1 VRSPR
6 FLIALLAVTVAVAIQ
21 YARVLE
27 WAWPITID
35 DAFISFRYARN
46 LAEGHGLVWN
56 PGEAP
61 VEGYSNFLWVILLAI
76 PHRVGADAVT
86 FAKVAGVVASVGSLA
101 ATFFMV
107 RRLSDSVWA
116 GLVAVLFL
124 GHSVD
129 FVINAALGLETS
141 LYLLLLALALWGTFA
156 LASDPTRRR
165 ALLTGLAFAG
175 LALTR
180 PEGPVVFV
188 VALAWLGFAWRG
200 RPPWRAA
207 TLLVGAFAA
216 IVVPY
221 LAFRISYYGDIVP
234 TAVRAKQIKDAHG
247 FVAQYLAKY
256 PGAAGPAYVTDAF
269 RTYSPFVFLTAA
281 TVIAASRETLERLL
295 LLSAVVVAYVVGIW
309 HTWPVMG
316 LAHRLLFP
324 AVLALGAAAAPGV
337 VALLRRWRSP
347 AAIVVVAAVAFL
359 GLRFLRAQELPGGYW
374 NQHGPYRE
382 FLAGYGGFMR
392 ELHEPLAR
400 DLARTP
406 GITIAMTD
414 VGLISYRSGVKV
426 IDLFGL
432 ADRHIAR
439 VGPDP
444 DYVLARRP
452 ELIILM
458 SRETSHY
465 DGWYDWEEPFW
476 THPGFIANYTRQTV
490 YRGRHYNFIVFR
502 RNDYSWQDYLSQ

>member
-1 VRSPR
+1 
-6 FLIALLAVTVAVAIQ
+6 VTIAVAIQ
-21 YARVLE
+21 YVRVLD

-61 VEGYSNFLWVILLAI
+61 VEGYSNFLWVVLLSI
-76 PHRVGADAVT
+76 PHLLGADVVT
-86 FAKVAGVVASVGSLA
+86 FAKVLGVAASAGALV

-107 RRLSDSVWA
+107 RRVAGSGWA
-116 GLVAVLFL
+116 GLIAVLLL

-129 FVINAALGLETS
+129 FVLNAIFGLETS
-141 LYLLLLALALWGTFA
+141 LYLLLLALALGGTFA
-156 LASDPTRRR
+156 LADEPSRRR
-165 ALLTGLAFAG
+165 AILTGLAFAG

-180 PEGPVVFV
+180 PEGVVVFA
-188 VALAWLGFAWRG
+188 VALAWLCLAWRA
-200 RPPWRAA
+200 RPPLHAA
-207 TLLVGAFAA
+207 LWLVGVFAA
-216 IVVPY
+216 IVLPY
-221 LAFRISYYGDIVP
+221 LTFRLAYYGDIVP
-234 TAVRAKQIKDAHG
+234 TAVHAKQASDAHG
-247 FVAQYLAKY
+247 FVAQYLAKH
-256 PGAAGPAYVTDAF
+256 PGAGGPAYVTDAF
-269 RTYSPFVFLTAA
+269 RTYAPFLFLIAA

-295 LLSAVVVAYVVGIW
+295 LLLAIVAAYVVGIW

-324 AVLALGAAAAPGV
+324 AVLALAAAAAPGV
-337 VALLRRWRSP
+337 VALLKRWRNP
-347 AAIVVVAAVAFL
+347 AAIVVAVAVGLL

-382 FLAGYGGFMR
+382 FLEGYAGFLH
-392 ELHEPLAR
+392 ELHQPMAR
-400 DLARTP
+400 DLSRAP
-406 GITIAMTD
+406 GITVAMTD
-414 VGLISYRSGVKV
+414 VGLVSYRSRVQM

-439 VGPDP
+439 EGPDP

-458 SRETSHY
+458 SRAPDRYE
-465 DGWYDWEEPFW
+465 GWYDWEEPFW
-476 THPGFIANYTRQTV
+476 THPTFLSTYTRDSIR
-490 YRGRHYNFIVFR
+490 RGRHYNFIIFR
-502 RNDYSWQDYLSQ
+502 RNDWSWPRPP